1 MKERL
6 INNLGLKILSVFL
19 AFFVWLVVV
28 NVSNPEV
35 TRTKEVPLEIENE
48 QVLLAANRTYE
59 ISGKNGVTVNYTVR
73 TRDEYKIKASDFR
86 AYIDLTEL
94 YDVTGSVPIKVEI
107 LNNKEIITSAAA
119 RPGVVQVKT
128 EDLQRKRFE
137 LIVELKGTPA
147 DGFVPNGT
155 TVEPDYVYVDGPVSK
170 VGLISSVGLEVSIE
184 GATEDLTGSAAPV
197 FYDANGN
204 KLVLS
209 DRVHVDTDQVNY
221 YVTLNKEKR
230 LYLDFVVGGRAASGY
245 QYVGLECD
253 VQSVAVN
260 GLKTNLASLTK
271 ITVPATVLN
280 VDGATADKV
289 VSVNLQD
296 YLPEG
301 VEIVQSENSMV
312 NVLLKVEP
320 LRTRTF
326 RLQESDIQKNGASD
340 DNLYLIQPRQ
350 IEVVLQGLGDDLS
363 SLQLTDLGARIDVT
377 SMGEGSHRG
386 VLTFNRSDI
395 FTIVSYTDFTM
406 DVTPKINVETSTG
419 GPGDH
424 TQGNG
429 TTAAHESAE
438 QDGGEGATTEAESV
452 LNPAES
458 SVTD

>member
-6 INNLGLKILSVFL
+6 INNIVLKILSIFL

-48 QVLLAANRTYE
+48 QVLLAANRAYE
-59 ISGKNGVTVNYTVR
+59 INGKNTVTVSYTVR
-73 TRDEYKIKASDFR
+73 TRDEYKVKVSDFR
-86 AYIDLTEL
+86 TYIDLTEL

-119 RPGVVQVKT
+119 RPGVVRVAT
-128 EDLQRKRFE
+128 EDLQRKRFD
-137 LIVELKGTPA
+137 LIVELKGKQA
-147 DGFVPNGT
+147 DGFAPAGM
-155 TVEPDYVYVDGPVSK
+155 TVEPNYVYVDGPVSK
-170 VGLISSVGLEVSIE
+170 VGLISSVGLEINIE
-184 GATEDLTGSAAPV
+184 GATEDQAGSAVPV

-204 KLVLS
+204 ELVLS
-209 DRVHVDTDQVNY
+209 DKVHVNTELVDY
-221 YVTLNKEKR
+221 YVTLNKVKW
-230 LYLDFVVGGRAASGY
+230 LYLDFAVGGTVASGY
-245 QYVGLECD
+245 QYVGVECD
-253 VQSVAVN
+253 VQNIAVN
-260 GLKTNLASLTK
+260 GLKSDLASLTK

-301 VEIVQSENSMV
+301 VEIVQSENSTV

-320 LRTRTF
+320 LQTRTF
-326 RLQESDIQKNGASD
+326 RLQESDIHKNGASD
-340 DNLYLIQPRQ
+340 DNLYFIQPGQ
-350 IEVVLQGLGDDLS
+350 IEVVLRGLGDALN
-363 SLQLTDLGARIDVT
+363 SLQLADLGARIDVT

-395 FTIVSYTDFTM
+395 FTIVSYTDFTVE
-406 DVTPKINVETSTG
+406 VTLKTNMETSTG
-419 GPGDH
+419 GSGDH
-424 TQGNG
+424 SQGAG

-438 QDGGEGATTEAESV
+438 PDGDGGAATEAESV
-452 LNPAES
+452 LNPTES
-458 SVTD
+458 LVAD